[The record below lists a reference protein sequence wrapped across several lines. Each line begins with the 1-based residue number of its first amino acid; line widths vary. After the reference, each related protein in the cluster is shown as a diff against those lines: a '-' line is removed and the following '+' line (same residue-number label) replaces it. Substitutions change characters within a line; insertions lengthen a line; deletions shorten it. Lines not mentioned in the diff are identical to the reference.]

1 MSGRPCTLI
10 PAKTSRVPFPGS
22 PLLTTATSRPLQP
35 PSPAPIPWG
44 FRMQRKLEIFHPP
57 SPGEGAL
64 LCSGQVNTFTVPP
77 PPRKLGPLHSLHSEH
92 LAARIFSVLCPGS
105 GPPLHL
111 PAHFLGQ
118 PLYLLAHIPTQV
130 QSLAYVHPASPAPTL
145 PDHPALWAQPC
156 LSQQHLKVC
165 LLLRD
170 VLKICDVSSP
180 YKMHHVSHQAMNM
193 PKAKLVFI
201 IF

>member
-1 MSGRPCTLI
+1 MYPHPSKDQSGALPRLSSPHNCNQ
-10 PAKTSRVPFPGS
+10 PAPAASF
-22 PLLTTATSRPLQP
+22 
-35 PSPAPIPWG
+35 PSPHTMGVQDAEKAG
-44 FRMQRKLEIFHPP
+44 DLPP
-57 SPGEGAL
+57 TQPRGRGVAL
-64 LCSGQVNTFTVPP
+64 LWPSQHLHRPP

>member
-1 MSGRPCTLI
+1 M
-10 PAKTSRVPFPGS
+10 AARVPSSQQRPVGCPS
-22 PLLTTATSRPLQP
+22 QALLSSQLQP
-35 PSPAPIPWG
+35 AGPCSLLPQPPYHGGSGCREGWRSSTHPAPGKGRCSALAKSTPSP
-44 FRMQRKLEIFHPP
+44 
-57 SPGEGAL
+57 SPR
-64 LCSGQVNTFTVPP
+64 
-77 PPRKLGPLHSLHSEH
+77 PRKLGPLHSLHSEH